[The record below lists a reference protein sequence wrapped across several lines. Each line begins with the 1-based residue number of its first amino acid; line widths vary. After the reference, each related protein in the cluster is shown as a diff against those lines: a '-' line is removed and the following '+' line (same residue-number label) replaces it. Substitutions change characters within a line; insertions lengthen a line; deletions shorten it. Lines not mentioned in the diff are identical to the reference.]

1 MARPYE
7 LIPGNCYFLLN
18 YYDEDLKV
26 PFITTYLF
34 EREAKGE
41 NDEKVWLFR
50 EPITEEAQQQ
60 SDAPVTAIREDQ
72 VYQVLD
78 LDGLIRSLGEL
89 VHLHPL
95 APVPRAAPG
104 SLDPRTDI
112 PELNGFAEK
121 VLGFEG
127 RRSVTMTIR
136 HTDDGFS
143 IGRNEGGVYASFFL
157 KAHLEAQTEHE
168 IRAVFAALGVVPVE
182 DYLSQHDRVRV
193 LTYPL
198 PAEEESLE
206 LLAKKLLLD
215 VYRMRQRDGLEIIW
229 NDFEQSR

>member
-18 YYDEDLKV
+18 FYDEDLKV
-26 PFITTYLF
+26 PFISTYLF

-41 NDEKVWLFR
+41 NDEKMWLFR
-50 EPITEEAQQQ
+50 EPITDEAQQQ
-60 SDAPVTAIREDQ
+60 PDAPAVTAIREDQ
-72 VYQVLD
+72 IYQVLD
-78 LDGLIRSLGEL
+78 LDGLIKSLGEL
-89 VHLHPL
+89 VHLHPF
-95 APVPRAAPG
+95 APVPKAASG

-121 VLGFEG
+121 VLGVEG

-143 IGRNEGGVYASFFL
+143 IGRNEAGVYAGFFL
-157 KAHLEAQTEHE
+157 KAHLEAQTERE
-168 IRAVFAALGVVPVE
+168 IRAVFAALGVQPGE
-182 DYLSQHDRVRV
+182 DYLSQHGRVRV

-198 PAEEESLE
+198 PAEEESVE
-206 LLAKKLLLD
+206 MLAKKLLLD
-215 VYRMRQRDGLEIIW
+215 VYRMRQRDGLELSW
-229 NDFEQSR
+229 NDFE